1 MNIYVGNLSHAV
13 TEQELRSLFAEFG
26 EVKSAKI
33 IKDQISGE
41 PRGFAFVEI
50 PDNESGTK
58 AIAGLE
64 GTEFAGRRLKV
75 NEAKPKSNGPRV
87 YNSFSSPYGYKNR
100 FEKY

>member
-1 MNIYVGNLSHAV
+1 MNIYVGNLSHTV
-13 TEQELRSLFAEFG
+13 TEQELKSLFAAFG

-33 IKDQISGE
+33 IKDQVTGE

-50 PDNESGTK
+50 PDQASGTK
-58 AIAGLE
+58 AIAELE
-64 GTEFAGRRLKV
+64 GSEFAGRRLKV
-75 NEAKPKSNGPRV
+75 NEAKPKSNAPRV